1 MLDNELGLP
10 MELGKI
16 RAGDCGDGEYW
27 NGSRSGKFILIPCL
41 HSKRKE

>member
-1 MLDNELGLP
+1 MMLDNELGLP

-27 NGSRSGKFILIPCL
+27 NGSRSSKFIFIPFIFI
-41 HSKRKE
+41 RK